1 MKKRLLIAAY
11 LMLAI
16 SLAGCSSNGQFV
28 PMEYS
33 VNGDQVR
40 AISIDVR
47 DRKIDIGP
55 SSDGLIYIDYYE
67 SNKEGYDIELT
78 DTGILSMTSVS
89 NKDWTDFIGV
99 KPSAGNRV
107 ISIRIPA
114 GELDRFSIKT
124 TNEDV
129 SMQDLSTVGEISI
142 SSNGGNIRFEN
153 LNAENSIS
161 LNVKNGDINGSI
173 IGGYEDFS
181 IHCDIKKGNSN
192 LPNIDGGDKTL
203 DVSCNNGDVNISF
216 EN

>member
-173 IGGYEDFS
+173 IGGYDDFS

>member
-78 DTGILSMTSVS
+78 DTGILAMTSVS

-173 IGGYEDFS
+173 IGGYSDFS

>member
-78 DTGILSMTSVS
+78 DTGILAMTSVS

-173 IGGYEDFS
+173 IGGYDDFS